1 MDAPVTQSHPF
12 ALLTPAASAAPVLR
26 LAVQLLSA
34 RSCMFAL
41 STHSCP
47 PSRSALPRIVVLRL
61 PSRWSRAPHDCR
73 FLGHPH
79 NRRSLDTRTS
89 AQKISRPFYSYL
101 HVIVIIPVRKPASYL
116 FAIVAHRN
124 CTLRTVDPFL
134 FIRSFPVRLFVCLDP
149 ERSVLFAS
157 AFPFRCSYLFRPGCD
172 RGMLDALDLQFSI
185 QHTLPQRTPQTHSR
199 SLMPDRHRSLRHTV
213 SPSLWA
219 PSIRSL
225 SIYPGGVG
233 SRLPPCTFPL
243 YLFGTSAPDEP
254 PRARLDVC
262 APPLSVFP
270 FCCSLIIAPVYPL
283 DDAHIRTPHSALYNT
298 IASIPSS
305 SDTIRAVP
313 RIHRANAP
321 LYHPHSTP
329 WQIFHHTS
337 HSHTAHTAIL
347 HNRSYIAHHLTGTL
361 PCIAILLVVF
371 TVLGLPSVYSRPRRP
386 RGLTI

>member
-185 QHTLPQRTPQTHSR
+185 PAHPAPAHTPNTLTLIDARPPSLVTTHSFPITLGTIHPLTFYLSGGRWVPSPTLYFPALFIRHVR
-199 SLMPDRHRSLRHTV
+199 SGRTTSGSPRRLCPPSLRV
-213 SPSLWA
+213 
-219 PSIRSL
+219 
-225 SIYPGGVG
+225 
-233 SRLPPCTFPL
+233 
-243 YLFGTSAPDEP
+243 
-254 PRARLDVC
+254 
-262 APPLSVFP
+262 
-270 FCCSLIIAPVYPL
+270 PV
-283 DDAHIRTPHSALYNT
+283 
-298 IASIPSS
+298 
-305 SDTIRAVP
+305 
-313 RIHRANAP
+313 
-321 LYHPHSTP
+321 
-329 WQIFHHTS
+329 
-337 HSHTAHTAIL
+337 
-347 HNRSYIAHHLTGTL
+347 
-361 PCIAILLVVF
+361 LL
-371 TVLGLPSVYSRPRRP
+371 
-386 RGLTI
+386 